1 MVEGVVRTRHSG
13 NVRNRPKTEKGVR
26 SIDLPE
32 VAVEFLHQHRVSLET
47 GPESP
52 DLEVELR
59 Q

>member
-1 MVEGVVRTRHSG
+1 MVSHSDKTRTLDWRKLI
-13 NVRNRPKTEKGVR
+13 V
-26 SIDLPE
+26 L
-32 VAVEFLHQHRVSLET
+32 AALET

>member
-1 MVEGVVRTRHSG
+1 MLNKISNTIASASAEAHKRLCRFGWTR
-13 NVRNRPKTEKGVR
+13 
-26 SIDLPE
+26 
-32 VAVEFLHQHRVSLET
+32 LET